1 MKVQVLRS
9 FIDKQ
14 TNVIQEVGTVIE
26 VTDERYEE
34 ILSASDDPFVKQVS
48 DFETPAQNDEGLLDK
63 SVEKIKI
70 AVTKALSH
78 EKLKVLLKMETEGK
92 NRKGVIEHIESLLEE
107 DDQ

>member
-34 ILSASDDPFVKQVS
+34 ILSASEVPFVKQVD
-48 DFETPAQNDEGLLDK
+48 DFEMPAQNDEGTLDK
-63 SVEKIKI
+63 SVDKIKN
-70 AVTKALSH
+70 AVTKALSQ
-78 EKLKVLLKMETEGK
+78 EKLEVLLKMEIEGK

>member
-34 ILSASDDPFVKQVS
+34 ILSASDDPFVKQA
-48 DFETPAQNDEGLLDK
+48 DYTETPTQNNEDLLDK
-63 SVEKIKI
+63 SVEKIKN
-70 AVTKALSH
+70 ALTKALSR
-78 EKLKVLLKMETEGK
+78 EKLEVLLKMEIEGK
-92 NRKGVIEHIESLLEE
+92 KRKGVIEHIESLLEE
-107 DDQ
+107 DDE